1 MLEQSVVIVNK
12 TGLHARPATLLV
24 KTAASFPCEVIL
36 IKNGKSFNGKSII
49 SVMSAAVKEGEDIT
63 VRTDGDRE
71 EEALA
76 AIITL
81 IKTGLAE
88 KR

>member
-1 MLEQSVVIVNK
+1 MLEQSVVVVNK
-12 TGLHARPATLLV
+12 TGLHARPAALLV
-24 KTAASFPCEVIL
+24 KTAASFPCDVVI
-36 IKNGKSFNGKSII
+36 IKNGKNFNGKSII
-49 SVMSAAVKEGEDIT
+49 SVMSAAVKEGEEIT

-71 EEALA
+71 EEALEA
-76 AIITL
+76 LITL

>member
-1 MLEQSVVIVNK
+1 MYVKDVVVQNQV
-12 TGLHARPATLLV
+12 GLHARPAALLV
-24 KTAASFPCEVIL
+24 KTAASFPCDVVI
-36 IKNGKSFNGKSII
+36 IKNGKNFNGKSII
-49 SVMSAAVKEGEDIT
+49 SVMSAAVKEGEEIT

-71 EEALA
+71 EEALEA
-76 AIITL
+76 LITL